1 MTPLAEV
8 VKSLVG
14 LLVAGEWPELGRLV
28 PGSRLSIED
37 MRVAVADYGRTLAM
51 PPQETFDKLD
61 VVDIAA
67 TSQQTVSVRF
77 PLWTVE
83 EGRSDLELV
92 LTITE
97 VADGLWRAC
106 VDDLLVP

>member
-14 LLVAGEWPELGRLV
+14 LLVAGEWPQLGRLV
-28 PGSRLSIED
+28 SGSRLSID
-37 MRVAVADYGRTLAM
+37 DIRAVVADYGRTLTM
-51 PPQETFDKLD
+51 PPHEVFDQLD
-61 VVDIAA
+61 VVDIVA
-67 TSQQTVSVRF
+67 TSQRTVSVRV
-77 PLWTVE
+77 PLWTQE

-97 VADGLWRAC
+97 VADGLWQAH